1 MALKPKNGNEICT
14 DSTKSDI
21 IFTDMAGAIEKGAE
35 GMGFTIQDMMI
46 SSEGRYRMKY
56 LAGKNGWSNSIS
68 WVHLVEDT
76 TIIRHFWGKELAVTT
91 GLGFPTKEALMELAR
106 HLVQRH
112 AAGLIVNIGN
122 YIEKLP
128 DGLLAYCEENDLPLL
143 TVPWEIHLSDMMKDF
158 SIRIFVQGSTD
169 EQVVNALI
177 AAVEQPDNQEAYRKK
192 LLPHFDVDGTF
203 QVMVIAS
210 EGLDSMD
217 TVDRRKLS
225 YRLQVY
231 LEQITHNGSFFYYNS
246 FFVLVANAITPELFI
261 GLGEGMLKRARKRM
275 PDRLIYVGV
284 GSQVMDIENLSVSY
298 RRAEVAARMAMRTK
312 TALLQFEGMG
322 IYRLLY
328 SCTDTALLAQMKQE
342 TLSVLEEHDRRHNS
356 NYVETLQCYLEFN
369 GSIQA
374 MAQSMFTHRNT
385 IIYRMNNIKKL
396 LGTELA
402 TPAERLPYQIAL
414 YIRDML

>member
-1 MALKPKNGNEICT
+1 
-14 DSTKSDI
+14 
-21 IFTDMAGAIEKGAE
+21 
-35 GMGFTIQDMMI
+35 MGFTIQDMMI
-46 SSEGRYRMKY
+46 ASEERYRMKY
-56 LAGKNGWSNSIS
+56 LAGKDGWSNSIS

-91 GLGFPTKEALMELAR
+91 GLGFPTQEAIMELAS

-112 AAGLIVNIGN
+112 AAGLIVNTGN

-128 DGLLAYCEENDLPLL
+128 DSLLAYCEENHLPLL

-158 SIRIFVQGSTD
+158 SIRIFVQESTD
-169 EQVVNALI
+169 EEVVNALI
-177 AAVEQPDNQEAYRKK
+177 AAVEQPDNQDAYRKK

-203 QVMVIAS
+203 QVMLIAS

-217 TVDRRKLS
+217 TVDRRRLS
-225 YRLQVY
+225 YRLQMY

-246 FFVLVANAITPELFI
+246 FFVLVVNAIGQDLLIELS
-261 GLGEGMLKRARKRM
+261 EGMLKRAHKRM
-275 PDRLIYVGV
+275 PDRPFYVGI
-284 GSQVMDIENLSVSY
+284 GSLVTDIENLAVSY
-298 RRAEVAARMAMRTK
+298 RRAEAAARMAMRTK
-312 TALLQFEGMG
+312 TTLLQFDGMG
-322 IYRLLY
+322 MYRLLY
-328 SCTDTALLAQMKQE
+328 SCTDTGLLAQIQRD

-356 NYVETLQCYLEFN
+356 NYVETLQSYLEFD

-374 MAQSMFTHRNT
+374 MAQNMFTHRNT

-402 TPAERLPYQIAL
+402 TPAERLPYQIAF
-414 YIRDML
+414 YIRNM

>member
-1 MALKPKNGNEICT
+1 
-14 DSTKSDI
+14 
-21 IFTDMAGAIEKGAE
+21 
-35 GMGFTIQDMMI
+35 MGFTIQDMMI
-46 SSEGRYRMKY
+46 ASEERYRMKY
-56 LAGKNGWSNSIS
+56 LAGKDGWSNSIS

-91 GLGFPTKEALMELAR
+91 GLGFPTEEAMMELVS

-112 AAGLIVNIGN
+112 AAGLIVNTGN

-128 DGLLAYCEENDLPLL
+128 DSLLAYCEENHLPLL

-158 SIRIFVQGSTD
+158 SIRIFVQESTD
-169 EQVVNALI
+169 EEVVNALI
-177 AAVEQPDNQEAYRKK
+177 AAVEQPDNQDAYRKK

-203 QVMVIAS
+203 QVMLIAS

-217 TVDRRKLS
+217 TVDRRRLS
-225 YRLQVY
+225 YRLQMY

-246 FFVLVANAITPELFI
+246 FFVLVVNAIRQELLI
-261 GLGEGMLKRARKRM
+261 ELGEGMLKRAHKRM
-275 PDRLIYVGV
+275 PDRPFYVGI
-284 GSQVMDIENLSVSY
+284 GSLVTDIENLAVSY
-298 RRAEVAARMAMRTK
+298 RRAEAAARMAMRTK
-312 TALLQFEGMG
+312 TTLLQFDEMGM
-322 IYRLLY
+322 YRLLY
-328 SCTDTALLAQMKQE
+328 SCTDTGLLAQIQRE

-356 NYVETLQCYLEFN
+356 NYVETLQSYLEFD

-402 TPAERLPYQIAL
+402 TPAERLPYQIAF
-414 YIRDML
+414 YIRGM

>member
-1 MALKPKNGNEICT
+1 
-14 DSTKSDI
+14 
-21 IFTDMAGAIEKGAE
+21 
-35 GMGFTIQDMMI
+35 MGFTIQDMMI
-46 SSEGRYRMKY
+46 ASEERYRMKY
-56 LAGKNGWSNSIS
+56 LAGKDGWSNSIS

-91 GLGFPTKEALMELAR
+91 GLGFPTQEAIMELVS

-112 AAGLIVNIGN
+112 AAGLIVNTGN
-122 YIEKLP
+122 YIEKLS
-128 DGLLAYCEENDLPLL
+128 DSLLAYCEENHLPLL

-158 SIRIFVQGSTD
+158 SIRIFVQESTD
-169 EQVVNALI
+169 EEVVNALI
-177 AAVEQPDNQEAYRKK
+177 AAVEQPDNQDAYRKK

-203 QVMVIAS
+203 QVMLIAS

-217 TVDRRKLS
+217 TVDRRRLS
-225 YRLQVY
+225 YRLQMY

-246 FFVLVANAITPELFI
+246 FFVLVVNAIRQELLI
-261 GLGEGMLKRARKRM
+261 ELGEGMLNRAHKRM
-275 PDRLIYVGV
+275 PDRPFYVGI
-284 GSQVMDIENLSVSY
+284 GSLVTDIENLAVSY
-298 RRAEVAARMAMRTK
+298 RRAEAAARMAMRTK
-312 TALLQFEGMG
+312 TTLLQFDGMG
-322 IYRLLY
+322 MYRLLY
-328 SCTDTALLAQMKQE
+328 SCTDTGLLAQIQRD

-356 NYVETLQCYLEFN
+356 NYVETLQSYLEFD

-402 TPAERLPYQIAL
+402 TPAERLPYQIAF
-414 YIRDML
+414 YIRNM

>member
-1 MALKPKNGNEICT
+1 
-14 DSTKSDI
+14 
-21 IFTDMAGAIEKGAE
+21 
-35 GMGFTIQDMMI
+35 
-46 SSEGRYRMKY
+46 
-56 LAGKNGWSNSIS
+56 
-68 WVHLVEDT
+68 
-76 TIIRHFWGKELAVTT
+76 
-91 GLGFPTKEALMELAR
+91 MELAE

-122 YIEKLP
+122 YIEELP
-128 DGLLAYCEENDLPLL
+128 EELLAYCEENDLPLL

-177 AAVEQPDNQEAYRKK
+177 AAVEQPDNQDGYRKK

-203 QVMVIAS
+203 QVMLIAS

-246 FFVLVANAITPELFI
+246 FFVLVVNAIKQELLI
-261 GLGEGMLKRARKRM
+261 ELGEGMLKRARKRM
-275 PDRLIYVGV
+275 PDRPIYVGI
-284 GSQVMDIENLSVSY
+284 GSCVVDIENLSVSY
-298 RRAEVAARMAMRTK
+298 RRAEAAAQMAMRTK
-312 TALLQFEGMG
+312 TALLQFERMG
-322 IYRLLY
+322 LYRLLY
-328 SCTDTALLAQMKQE
+328 SCTDTALLAQMRQE
-342 TLSVLEEHDRRHNS
+342 TLAVLEEHDRRHNS
-356 NYVETLQCYLEFN
+356 NYVETLRNYLEFD

-402 TPAERLPYQIAL
+402 TPAERLPYQIAF
-414 YIRDML
+414 YIRGM

>member
-1 MALKPKNGNEICT
+1 
-14 DSTKSDI
+14 
-21 IFTDMAGAIEKGAE
+21 
-35 GMGFTIQDMMI
+35 MGFTIQDMMI
-46 SSEGRYRMKY
+46 ASEERYRMKY
-56 LAGKNGWSNSIS
+56 LAGKDGWSNSIS

-91 GLGFPTKEALMELAR
+91 GLGFPTEEAMMELVS

-112 AAGLIVNIGN
+112 AAGLIVNTGN

-128 DGLLAYCEENDLPLL
+128 DSLLAYCEENHLPLL

-158 SIRIFVQGSTD
+158 SIRIFVQESTD
-169 EQVVNALI
+169 EEVVNALI
-177 AAVEQPDNQEAYRKK
+177 AAVEQPDNQDAYRKK

-203 QVMVIAS
+203 QVMLIAS

-217 TVDRRKLS
+217 TVDRRRLS
-225 YRLQVY
+225 YRLQMY

-246 FFVLVANAITPELFI
+246 FFVLVVNAIRQELLI
-261 GLGEGMLKRARKRM
+261 ELGEGMLKRAHKRM
-275 PDRLIYVGV
+275 PDRPFYVGI
-284 GSQVMDIENLSVSY
+284 GSLVTDIENLAVSY
-298 RRAEVAARMAMRTK
+298 RRAEAAARMAMRTK
-312 TALLQFEGMG
+312 TTLLQFDEMGM
-322 IYRLLY
+322 YRLLY
-328 SCTDTALLAQMKQE
+328 SCTDTGLLAQIQQE

-356 NYVETLQCYLEFN
+356 NYVETLQSYLEFD

-402 TPAERLPYQIAL
+402 TPAERLPYQIAF
-414 YIRDML
+414 YIRGM

>member
-1 MALKPKNGNEICT
+1 
-14 DSTKSDI
+14 
-21 IFTDMAGAIEKGAE
+21 
-35 GMGFTIQDMMI
+35 MGFTIQDMMI
-46 SSEGRYRMKY
+46 ASEERYRMKY
-56 LAGKNGWSNSIS
+56 LAGKDGWSNSIS

-91 GLGFPTKEALMELAR
+91 GLGFPTQEAIMELVS

-112 AAGLIVNIGN
+112 AAGLIVNTGN

-128 DGLLAYCEENDLPLL
+128 DSLLAYCEENHLPLL

-158 SIRIFVQGSTD
+158 SIRIFVQESTD
-169 EQVVNALI
+169 EEVVNALI
-177 AAVEQPDNQEAYRKK
+177 AAVEQPDNQDAYRKK

-203 QVMVIAS
+203 QVMLIAS

-217 TVDRRKLS
+217 TVDRRRLS
-225 YRLQVY
+225 YRLQMY

-246 FFVLVANAITPELFI
+246 FFVLVVNAIRQELLI
-261 GLGEGMLKRARKRM
+261 ELGEGMLNRAHKRM
-275 PDRLIYVGV
+275 PDRPFYVGI
-284 GSQVMDIENLSVSY
+284 GSLVTDIENLAVSY
-298 RRAEVAARMAMRTK
+298 RRAEAAARMAMRTK
-312 TALLQFEGMG
+312 TTLLQFDGMG
-322 IYRLLY
+322 MYRLLY
-328 SCTDTALLAQMKQE
+328 SCTDTGLLAQIQRD

-356 NYVETLQCYLEFN
+356 NYVETLQSYLEFD

-402 TPAERLPYQIAL
+402 TPAERLPYQIAF
-414 YIRDML
+414 YIRNM

>member
-1 MALKPKNGNEICT
+1 
-14 DSTKSDI
+14 
-21 IFTDMAGAIEKGAE
+21 
-35 GMGFTIQDMMI
+35 MGFTIQDMMI
-46 SSEGRYRMKY
+46 ASEERYRMKY
-56 LAGKNGWSNSIS
+56 LAGKDGWSNSIS

-91 GLGFPTKEALMELAR
+91 GLGFPTQEAIMELAS

-112 AAGLIVNIGN
+112 AAGLIVNTGN

-128 DGLLAYCEENDLPLL
+128 DSLLAYCEENHLPLL

-158 SIRIFVQGSTD
+158 SIRIFVQESTD
-169 EQVVNALI
+169 EEVVNALI
-177 AAVEQPDNQEAYRKK
+177 AAVEQPDNQDAYRKK

-203 QVMVIAS
+203 QVMLIAS

-217 TVDRRKLS
+217 TVDRRRLS
-225 YRLQVY
+225 YRLQMY

-246 FFVLVANAITPELFI
+246 FFVLVVNAIGQDLLIELS
-261 GLGEGMLKRARKRM
+261 EGMLNRAHKRM
-275 PDRLIYVGV
+275 PDRPFYVGI
-284 GSQVMDIENLSVSY
+284 GSLVTDIENLAVSY
-298 RRAEVAARMAMRTK
+298 RRAEAAARMAMRTK
-312 TALLQFEGMG
+312 TTLLQFDGMG
-322 IYRLLY
+322 MYRLLY
-328 SCTDTALLAQMKQE
+328 SCTDTGLLAQIQRD

-356 NYVETLQCYLEFN
+356 NYVETLQSYLEFD

-374 MAQSMFTHRNT
+374 VAQSMFTHRNT

-402 TPAERLPYQIAL
+402 TPAERLPYQIAF
-414 YIRDML
+414 YIRNM

>member
-1 MALKPKNGNEICT
+1 
-14 DSTKSDI
+14 
-21 IFTDMAGAIEKGAE
+21 
-35 GMGFTIQDMMI
+35 MGFTIQDMMI
-46 SSEGRYRMKY
+46 ASEERYRMKY
-56 LAGKNGWSNSIS
+56 LAGKDGWSNSIS

-91 GLGFPTKEALMELAR
+91 GLGFPTQEAIMELAS

-112 AAGLIVNIGN
+112 AAGLIVNTGN

-128 DGLLAYCEENDLPLL
+128 DSLLAYCEENHLPLL

-158 SIRIFVQGSTD
+158 SIRIFVQESTD
-169 EQVVNALI
+169 EEVVNALI
-177 AAVEQPDNQEAYRKK
+177 AAVEQPDNQDAYRKK

-203 QVMVIAS
+203 QVMLIAS

-217 TVDRRKLS
+217 TVDRRRLS
-225 YRLQVY
+225 YRLQMY

-246 FFVLVANAITPELFI
+246 FFVLVVNAIRQELLI
-261 GLGEGMLKRARKRM
+261 ELGEGMLNRAHKRM
-275 PDRLIYVGV
+275 PDRPFYVGI
-284 GSQVMDIENLSVSY
+284 GSLVTDIENLAVSY
-298 RRAEVAARMAMRTK
+298 RRAEAAARMAMRTK
-312 TALLQFEGMG
+312 TTLLQFDGMG
-322 IYRLLY
+322 MYRLLY
-328 SCTDTALLAQMKQE
+328 SCTDTGLLAQIQRD

-356 NYVETLQCYLEFN
+356 NYVETLQSYLEFD

-402 TPAERLPYQIAL
+402 TPAERLPYQIAF
-414 YIRDML
+414 YIRNM

>member
-1 MALKPKNGNEICT
+1 
-14 DSTKSDI
+14 
-21 IFTDMAGAIEKGAE
+21 
-35 GMGFTIQDMMI
+35 MGFTIQDMMI
-46 SSEGRYRMKY
+46 ASEERYRMRY

-68 WVHLVEDT
+68 WVHLIEDT

-91 GLGFPTKEALMELAR
+91 GLGFPTKEALMDLAR
-106 HLVQRH
+106 HLVQHH

-122 YIEKLP
+122 YVEELP
-128 DGLLAYCEENDLPLL
+128 EELLGYCEENDLPLL

-169 EQVVNALI
+169 EEVVSALI

-192 LLPHFDVDGTF
+192 LLPYFDVDGTF
-203 QVMVIAS
+203 QVMLIAS

-225 YRLQVY
+225 YRLQMY

-246 FFVLVANAITPELFI
+246 FFVLVVNAIEQELLI
-261 GLGEGMLKRARKRM
+261 ELGEGMLKRARKRM
-275 PDRLIYVGV
+275 PDRPVYVGI

-298 RRAEVAARMAMRTK
+298 RRAEAAAKMAMRTK
-312 TALLQFEGMG
+312 SELLQFEEMG

-328 SCTDTALLAQMKQE
+328 SCADTGLLKQMEQE
-342 TLSVLEEHDRRHNS
+342 TLSVLEEHDERHNS
-356 NYVETLQCYLEFN
+356 NYVETLRRYLEFN

-374 MAQSMFTHRNT
+374 VAQSMFTHRNT
-385 IIYRMNNIKKL
+385 IIYRMNNIKNL

-414 YIRDML
+414 CIRGMV

>member
-1 MALKPKNGNEICT
+1 
-14 DSTKSDI
+14 
-21 IFTDMAGAIEKGAE
+21 
-35 GMGFTIQDMMI
+35 MGFTIQDMMI
-46 SSEGRYRMKY
+46 ASEERYRMKY
-56 LAGKNGWSNSIS
+56 LAGKDGWSNSIS

-91 GLGFPTKEALMELAR
+91 GLGFPTQEAIMELAS

-112 AAGLIVNIGN
+112 AAGLIVNTGN

-128 DGLLAYCEENDLPLL
+128 DSLLAYCEENHLPLL

-158 SIRIFVQGSTD
+158 SISIFVQESTD
-169 EQVVNALI
+169 EEVVNALI
-177 AAVEQPDNQEAYRKK
+177 AAVEQPDNQDAYRKK

-203 QVMVIAS
+203 QVMLIAS

-217 TVDRRKLS
+217 TVDRRRLS
-225 YRLQVY
+225 YRLQMY

-246 FFVLVANAITPELFI
+246 FFVLVVNAIRQELLI
-261 GLGEGMLKRARKRM
+261 ELGEGMLNRAHKRM
-275 PDRLIYVGV
+275 PDRPFYVGI
-284 GSQVMDIENLSVSY
+284 GSLVTDIENLAVSY
-298 RRAEVAARMAMRTK
+298 RRAEAAARMAMRTK
-312 TALLQFEGMG
+312 TTLLQFDGMG
-322 IYRLLY
+322 MYRLLY
-328 SCTDTALLAQMKQE
+328 SCTDTGLLAQIQRD

-356 NYVETLQCYLEFN
+356 NYVETLQSYLEFD

-374 MAQSMFTHRNT
+374 MAQNMFTHRNT

-402 TPAERLPYQIAL
+402 TPAERLPYQIAF
-414 YIRDML
+414 YIRNM

>member
-1 MALKPKNGNEICT
+1 
-14 DSTKSDI
+14 
-21 IFTDMAGAIEKGAE
+21 
-35 GMGFTIQDMMI
+35 MGFTIQDMMI
-46 SSEGRYRMKY
+46 ASEERYRMKY

-68 WVHLVEDT
+68 WVHLIEDT

-91 GLGFPTKEALMELAR
+91 GLGFPTEEALLDLAR
-106 HLVQRH
+106 HLVQHH

-122 YIEKLP
+122 YIEELP

-169 EQVVNALI
+169 EQVVSALI

-192 LLPHFDVDGTF
+192 LLPYFDVDGTF
-203 QVMVIAS
+203 QVMLIAS

-225 YRLQVY
+225 YRLQMY
-231 LEQITHNGSFFYYNS
+231 LEQITHNGSFFYYNAY
-246 FFVLVANAITPELFI
+246 FVLVVNAIEPELLI
-261 GLGEGMLKRARKRM
+261 ELGEGMLKRARKRM
-275 PDRLIYVGV
+275 PDRTVYVGI

-298 RRAEVAARMAMRTK
+298 RRAEAAAKRAMQTK
-312 TALLQFEGMG
+312 TALLQFEEMG

-328 SCTDTALLAQMKQE
+328 SCADTGLLKQMEQE
-342 TLSVLEEHDRRHNS
+342 TLSVLEEHDERHNS
-356 NYVETLQCYLEFN
+356 NYVETLRCYLEFN

-385 IIYRMNNIKKL
+385 VIYRMNNIKKM
-396 LGTELA
+396 LGTELD

-414 YIRDML
+414 CIRDMF

>member
-1 MALKPKNGNEICT
+1 
-14 DSTKSDI
+14 
-21 IFTDMAGAIEKGAE
+21 
-35 GMGFTIQDMMI
+35 MGFTIQDMMI
-46 SSEGRYRMKY
+46 ASEERCRMRY

-68 WVHLVEDT
+68 WVHLIEDT

-91 GLGFPTKEALMELAR
+91 GLGFPTKEALMDLAR
-106 HLVQRH
+106 HLVQHH

-122 YIEKLP
+122 YVEELP
-128 DGLLAYCEENDLPLL
+128 EELLGYCEENDLPLL

-169 EQVVNALI
+169 EEVVSALI

-192 LLPHFDVDGTF
+192 LLPYFDVDGTF
-203 QVMVIAS
+203 QVMLIAS

-225 YRLQVY
+225 YRLQMY

-246 FFVLVANAITPELFI
+246 FFVLVVNAIEQELLI
-261 GLGEGMLKRARKRM
+261 ELGEGMLKRARKRM
-275 PDRLIYVGV
+275 PDRPVYVGI

-298 RRAEVAARMAMRTK
+298 RRAEAAAKMAMRTK
-312 TALLQFEGMG
+312 SELLQFEEMG

-328 SCTDTALLAQMKQE
+328 SCADTGLLKQMEQEALF
-342 TLSVLEEHDRRHNS
+342 VLEEHDERHNS
-356 NYVETLQCYLEFN
+356 NYVETLRRYLEFN

-374 MAQSMFTHRNT
+374 VAQSMFTHRNT
-385 IIYRMNNIKKL
+385 IIYRMNNIKNL

-414 YIRDML
+414 CIRGMV